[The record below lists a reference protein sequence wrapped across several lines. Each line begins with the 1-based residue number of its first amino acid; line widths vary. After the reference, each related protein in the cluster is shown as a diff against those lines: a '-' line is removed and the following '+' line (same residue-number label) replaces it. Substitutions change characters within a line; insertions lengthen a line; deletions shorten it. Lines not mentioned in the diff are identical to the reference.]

1 MISNERPKVLTYNNM
16 KKKAGKK
23 LVDALLLKEILL
35 KLDPVILLA
44 LILFLF
50 PVSSTYKG

>member
-1 MISNERPKVLTYNNM
+1 M
-16 KKKAGKK
+16 KAGKK

-50 PVSSTYKG
+50 SVSSTYKG

>member
-1 MISNERPKVLTYNNM
+1 M
-16 KKKAGKK
+16 KAGKK
-23 LVDALLLKEILL
+23 LVDALSLKEIIL
-35 KLDPVILLA
+35 KLDPVILLT